1 MAAPAERTIADVLND
16 IIGNVQQIVRAEMRL
31 AKVEIREEVIKLR
44 SAAALFACGA
54 VAGLYCI
61 AFLLLAM
68 VYALAAV
75 IAPWTAALI
84 VGVGTA
90 LVAAICIVAA
100 GKALKHVGVSRTIDT
115 IREDIQWAKTQT
127 K

>member
-1 MAAPAERTIADVLND
+1 MAAQAERTIADVLND

-68 VYALAAV
+68 VYALATV

-100 GKALKHVGVSRTIDT
+100 GKALKHVGVPRTIDT
-115 IREDIQWAKTQT
+115 IREDIQWAKTQI

>member
-31 AKVEIREEVIKLR
+31 AKVEIREEVIKLK

-100 GKALKHVGVSRTIDT
+100 GKALKHVGVPRTIDT
-115 IREDIQWAKTQT
+115 IREDIQWAKTQI

>member
-1 MAAPAERTIADVLND
+1 MAAPAERTIANVVND

-31 AKVEIREEVIKLR
+31 AKVEIREDLVNLK

-61 AFLLLAM
+61 AFMLLAM
-68 VYALAAV
+68 VYALATV

-84 VGVGTA
+84 VGIGTA
-90 LVAAICIVAA
+90 LIAGICVVAA
-100 GKALKHVGVSRTIDT
+100 GKALKHVGVPRTAET
-115 IREDIQWAKTQT
+115 IREDIQWAKTRS